1 MLFLLFYKIDKISSQ
16 KYKKIKHNLILNR
29 YFDNIIKS
37 YCTQKKTHLTFFNKK
52 VIIEKETS
60 PNLKKKMKELR
71 YLDKYFIKYKFS
83 FSLGILI
90 TIIAQIFSL
99 FTPKLISSSLE
110 AIEKFD
116 KLSSVEKSSTMVI
129 GQYREELIHNVLLII
144 ATTIIAGFLTFL
156 MRQTLIVM
164 SRHIEFDLKNEVF
177 RQYENLSQNFYKQ
190 NRTGDLMNRI
200 SEDVSK
206 VRMYVGPAVM
216 YTINTFIRFAIVIA
230 YMYNVS
236 PRLTLYTLLPLPIL
250 SYAIF
255 KLSSEINI
263 RSTVFQQ
270 YLSKVSSFTQEIFSG
285 IRVIKAYSLENQQQ
299 NNLISLAE
307 ESKSKSLSLARVQSL
322 FGPLMLALIGI
333 SNLVL
338 IYFGGMLYINGTI
351 KSIGTI
357 AEFILYVN
365 MLTWPV
371 ASLGWVSSM
380 VQEAEASQK
389 RLNEF
394 LKIVPDIQNNNPSS
408 STVDGTISFENVSY
422 TYEDTNIEALK
433 NISFTVK
440 KGETLAILG
449 KTGSGK
455 STLLSLISRMYDV
468 TEGQVKID
476 GKEISQLNLFD
487 LRNSIGIVPQDAFL
501 FSDSIKNNIKFGKE
515 NATDDEVIAAAKSA
529 VVHDNIEGF
538 NKGYDTI
545 LGERGITLS
554 GGQKQRVSIARAII
568 KKPEILLFDDCLSAV
583 DTETEEAIL
592 NNLFEICKDKTTI
605 IVSHRVSS
613 AKNADKIIILENGK
627 IIQQGFHNQLINENG
642 YYSALYLKQ
651 LSEKELL

>member
-1 MLFLLFYKIDKISSQ
+1 
-16 KYKKIKHNLILNR
+16 
-29 YFDNIIKS
+29 
-37 YCTQKKTHLTFFNKK
+37 
-52 VIIEKETS
+52 
-60 PNLKKKMKELR
+60 MKELG
-71 YLDKYFIKYKFS
+71 YLNKYFLKYKYS
-83 FSLGILI
+83 FSLGIII
-90 TIIAQIFSL
+90 TIVAQIFSL
-99 FTPKLISSSLE
+99 FTPKLISKSFK
-110 AIEKFD
+110 AIEEFHKNGNVAT
-116 KLSSVEKSSTMVI
+116 SVI
-129 GQYREELIHNVLLII
+129 RQELISNILLII

-177 RQYENLSQNFYKQ
+177 KQYENLSQNFYKQ

-216 YTINTFIRFAIVIA
+216 YTINTIIRFAIVIL

-236 PRLTLYTLLPLPIL
+236 PLLTLYTILPLPVL

-255 KLSSEINI
+255 KLSTEINK
-263 RSTVFQQ
+263 RSTTFQQ

-285 IRVIKAYSLENQQQ
+285 VRVIKAYSLEEQHQ
-299 NNLISLAE
+299 NNMVDLAE
-307 ESKSKSLSLARVQSL
+307 ESKHKSLDLAKVQSL

-333 SNLVL
+333 SNLVV
-338 IYFGGMLYINGTI
+338 IYFGGLMYIHGTI

-394 LKIVPDIQNNNPSS
+394 LKIEPEIKNKNANQSIIEGAI
-408 STVDGTISFENVSY
+408 TFENVSY
-422 TYEDTNIEALK
+422 TYEDTNIKAIQ
-433 NISFTVK
+433 NISFSVK

-455 STLLSLISRMYDV
+455 STILSLISRLYDV
-468 TEGQVKID
+468 TDGKITVD
-476 GKEISQLNLFD
+476 NKEISNLNLFD

-501 FSDSIKNNIKFGKE
+501 FSDTIKNNIKFGKE
-515 NATDDEVIAAAKSA
+515 NATDSEVQAAAKSA
-529 VVHDNIEGF
+529 VVHDNIIGF
-538 NKGYDTI
+538 NNQYDTI

-568 KKPEILLFDDCLSAV
+568 KNPPILLFDDCLSAV
-583 DTETEEAIL
+583 DTETEETIL
-592 NNLFEICKDKTTI
+592 NNLNEICKDKTTI

-613 AKNADKIIILENGK
+613 AKNADKIIILEDGK
-627 IIQQGFHNQLINENG
+627 IIQQGSHNQLINENG
-642 YYSALYLKQ
+642 YYAALYLKQ

>member
-1 MLFLLFYKIDKISSQ
+1 
-16 KYKKIKHNLILNR
+16 
-29 YFDNIIKS
+29 
-37 YCTQKKTHLTFFNKK
+37 
-52 VIIEKETS
+52 
-60 PNLKKKMKELR
+60 MKELL
-71 YLDKYFIKYKFS
+71 YLNKYFVKYKYS
-83 FSLGILI
+83 FLLGIVF
-90 TIIAQIFSL
+90 TIIAQIFML
-99 FTPKLISSSLE
+99 FTPKLIGKSFKV
-110 AIEKFD
+110 IESFSED
-116 KLSSVEKSSTMVI
+116 KSIASSVI
-129 GQYREELIHNVLLII
+129 REELTSNILLII

-177 RQYENLSQNFYKQ
+177 RQYENLSQNFYKK
-190 NRTGDLMNRI
+190 NRTGDLMSRI

-216 YTINTFIRFAIVIA
+216 YTINTIIRFTIVIA

-236 PRLTLYTLLPLPIL
+236 PRLTIYTILPLPLL
-250 SYAIF
+250 SYGIY
-255 KLSSEINI
+255 KLSSEINK

-285 IRVIKAYSLENQQQ
+285 IRVIKAYSLEDQHQ
-299 NNLISLAE
+299 NNMVNLAK
-307 ESKSKSLSLARVQSL
+307 ESKRKSLNLAKVQSL
-322 FGPLMLALIGI
+322 FGPLMLGLIGI
-333 SNLVL
+333 SNLVV
-338 IYFGGMLYINGTI
+338 IYFGGLMYIDGRI
-351 KSIGTI
+351 ESIGTI

-371 ASLGWVSSM
+371 ASLGWISSM

-394 LKIVPDIQNNNPSS
+394 LKIEPEIKNKNPDHSIVNGS
-408 STVDGTISFENVSY
+408 ISFENVSY
-422 TYEDTNIEALK
+422 TYEDTNIEAIQ

-455 STLLSLISRMYDV
+455 STILSLISRLYDV
-468 TEGQVKID
+468 TEGQIKVD
-476 GKEISQLNLFD
+476 DNEISTLNLFD

-501 FSDSIKNNIKFGKE
+501 FSDSIRNNIKFGKE
-515 NATDDEVIAAAKSA
+515 DASMDEVITAAKNA
-529 VVHDNIEGF
+529 VVHENIIGF
-538 NKGYDTI
+538 NKQYDTI

-568 KKPEILLFDDCLSAV
+568 KNPPILLFDDCLSAV
-583 DTETEEAIL
+583 DTETEESIL
-592 NNLFEICKDKTTI
+592 NNLNKICKDKTTI

-613 AKNADKIIILENGK
+613 AKNAHKIIILEDGK
-627 IIQQGFHNQLINENG
+627 IIQQGSHNQLINQEG
-642 YYSALYLKQ
+642 YYASLYLKQ

>member
-1 MLFLLFYKIDKISSQ
+1 
-16 KYKKIKHNLILNR
+16 
-29 YFDNIIKS
+29 
-37 YCTQKKTHLTFFNKK
+37 
-52 VIIEKETS
+52 
-60 PNLKKKMKELR
+60 MKELL
-71 YLDKYFIKYKFS
+71 YLNKYFVKYKYS
-83 FSLGILI
+83 FSLGII
-90 TIIAQIFSL
+90 FTIIAQIFML
-99 FTPKLISSSLE
+99 FTPKLISSSFK
-110 AIEKFD
+110 AIEAFSED
-116 KLSSVEKSSTMVI
+116 KDIAASVI
-129 GQYREELIHNVLLII
+129 REELIRNILLII

-177 RQYENLSQNFYKQ
+177 RQYENLTQNFYKK

-216 YTINTFIRFAIVIA
+216 YSINTVIRFTIVIV

-236 PRLTLYTLLPLPIL
+236 PLLTLYTILPLPLL
-250 SYAIF
+250 SYGIF
-255 KLSSEINI
+255 KLSSEINK
-263 RSTVFQQ
+263 RSTIFQQ
-270 YLSKVSSFTQEIFSG
+270 YLSKVSTFSQEIFSG
-285 IRVIKAYSLENQQQ
+285 IRVIKAYSLENQHQ
-299 NNLISLAE
+299 NNMVSLAK
-307 ESKSKSLSLARVQSL
+307 ESKSKSLSLAKVQSL

-333 SNLVL
+333 SNLVV
-338 IYFGGMLYINGTI
+338 IYFGGLMYIEGTI

-394 LKIVPDIQNNNPSS
+394 LKIEPEIKNKNPNASIINGS
-408 STVDGTISFENVSY
+408 ISFENVSY
-422 TYEDTNIEALK
+422 TYEDTNIKALQ

-455 STLLSLISRMYDV
+455 STILALISRLYDV
-468 TEGQVKID
+468 TD
-476 GKEISQLNLFD
+476 GKITIDSQEISSLNLYD

-501 FSDSIKNNIKFGKE
+501 FSDSIRNNIKFGKE
-515 NATDDEVIAAAKSA
+515 NATDEEVESAAKSA
-529 VVHDNIEGF
+529 VVHDNIIGF
-538 NKGYDTI
+538 KKQYETV

-568 KKPEILLFDDCLSAV
+568 KNPPILLFDDCLSAV
-583 DTETEEAIL
+583 DTETEETIL
-592 NNLFEICKDKTTI
+592 NNLNEICKDKTTI

-613 AKNADKIIILENGK
+613 AKNAHKIIIIDDGK
-627 IIQQGFHNQLINENG
+627 IVEQGSHNQLVNQAG
-642 YYSALYLKQ
+642 YYASLYLKQ
-651 LSEKELL
+651 LSEKELQ

>member
-1 MLFLLFYKIDKISSQ
+1 
-16 KYKKIKHNLILNR
+16 
-29 YFDNIIKS
+29 
-37 YCTQKKTHLTFFNKK
+37 
-52 VIIEKETS
+52 
-60 PNLKKKMKELR
+60 MKELR
-71 YLDKYFIKYKFS
+71 YLNKYFVKYKYS
-83 FSLGILI
+83 FLLGII
-90 TIIAQIFSL
+90 FTIIAQIFML
-99 FTPKLISSSLE
+99 FTPKLISKSFTVIE
-110 AIEKFD
+110 AFAKD
-116 KLSSVEKSSTMVI
+116 KTVSKAMI
-129 GQYREELIHNVLLII
+129 QEELISNILLII

-216 YTINTFIRFAIVIA
+216 YTINTAIRFTIVIV

-236 PRLTLYTLLPLPIL
+236 PTLTLYTLLPLPLL
-250 SYAIF
+250 SFAIF
-255 KLSSEINI
+255 KLSSEINK
-263 RSTVFQQ
+263 RSTIFQQ
-270 YLSKVSSFTQEIFSG
+270 NLSKVSSFSQEIFSG
-285 IRVIKAYSLENQQQ
+285 IRVIKAYSLENQHQE
-299 NNLISLAE
+299 NMVDLAN
-307 ESKSKSLSLARVQSL
+307 ESKSKSLNLAKVQSL

-333 SNLVL
+333 SNLVV
-338 IYFGGMLYINGTI
+338 IYFGGLMYIDGTI
-351 KSIGTI
+351 KNIGTI

-394 LKIVPDIQNNNPSS
+394 LKIEPEIKNKNEKKSIIEGS
-408 STVDGTISFENVSY
+408 ISFENVSY
-422 TYEDTNIEALK
+422 TYEDTNIQALK
-433 NISFTVK
+433 NISFTVT

-455 STLLSLISRMYDV
+455 STILSLISRMYDV
-468 TEGQVKID
+468 TEGKINID
-476 GKEISQLNLFD
+476 KKEISSINLFD

-501 FSDSIKNNIKFGKE
+501 FSDSIKNNIMFGKE
-515 NATDDEVIAAAKSA
+515 DATDEQVQAAAKSA
-529 VVHDNIEGF
+529 VVHDNIMGF
-538 NKGYDTI
+538 NKQYETV

-568 KKPEILLFDDCLSAV
+568 KNPPILLFDDCLSAV
-583 DTETEEAIL
+583 DTQTEEAIL
-592 NNLFEICKDKTTI
+592 NNLNKICKDKTTI

-613 AKNADKIIILENGK
+613 AKNADKIIIMDNGQ
-627 IIQQGFHNQLINENG
+627 IIQQGSHNQLINQEG

>member
-1 MLFLLFYKIDKISSQ
+1 
-16 KYKKIKHNLILNR
+16 
-29 YFDNIIKS
+29 
-37 YCTQKKTHLTFFNKK
+37 
-52 VIIEKETS
+52 
-60 PNLKKKMKELR
+60 MKELR
-71 YLDKYFIKYKFS
+71 YLNKYFVKYKYS
-83 FSLGILI
+83 FLIGFVI
-90 TIIAQIFSL
+90 TIVSQIFSL
-99 FTPKLISSSLE
+99 FTPKLISKSFTI
-110 AIEKFD
+110 IESFGKD
-116 KLSSVEKSSTMVI
+116 KTVLKSFI
-129 GQYREELIHNVLLII
+129 QQELITNILLII
-144 ATTIIAGFLTFL
+144 ATTIVAGFLTFL

-216 YTINTFIRFAIVIA
+216 YSINTVIRFTIVII
-230 YMYNVS
+230 YMFNVS
-236 PRLTLYTLLPLPIL
+236 PRLTLYTLLPLPLL

-255 KLSSEINI
+255 KISSEINI

-270 YLSKVSSFTQEIFSG
+270 YLSKVSTFTQEIFSG
-285 IRVIKAYSLENQQQ
+285 IRVIKAYSLEDQHQ
-299 NNLISLAE
+299 NNMVELAN
-307 ESKSKSLSLARVQSL
+307 ESKSKSLSLARIQAL

-333 SNLVL
+333 SNLVV
-338 IYFGGMLYINGTI
+338 IYFGGLMYINGTI
-351 KSIGTI
+351 KSLGTI

-389 RLNEF
+389 RINEF
-394 LKIVPDIQNNNPSS
+394 LKIVPEIQNKNPEKSIIA
-408 STVDGTISFENVSY
+408 GTISFQNVSY
-422 TYEDTNIEALK
+422 TYQDTNIKALQDV
-433 NISFTVK
+433 SFTVHE
-440 KGETLAILG
+440 GETLAILG

-455 STLLSLISRMYDV
+455 STIISLISRLYDV
-468 TEGQVKID
+468 TEGHITID
-476 GKEISQLNLFD
+476 EQEISTVNLYD

-501 FSDSIKNNIKFGKE
+501 FSDSIRNNIKFGKE
-515 NATDDEVIAAAKSA
+515 NATNEEVETAAMSA
-529 VVHDNIEGF
+529 VVHDNIMGF
-538 NKGYDTI
+538 NKQYETI

-568 KKPEILLFDDCLSAV
+568 KNPKILLFDDCLSAV

-592 NNLFEICKDKTTI
+592 NNLQEICKDKTTI

-613 AKNADKIIILENGK
+613 AKNADRIIILDEGR
-627 IIQQGFHNQLINENG
+627 IIEQGSHNQLINQEG
-642 YYSALYLKQ
+642 YYAELYLKQ
-651 LSEKELL
+651 LSEKEMQ

>member
-1 MLFLLFYKIDKISSQ
+1 
-16 KYKKIKHNLILNR
+16 
-29 YFDNIIKS
+29 
-37 YCTQKKTHLTFFNKK
+37 
-52 VIIEKETS
+52 
-60 PNLKKKMKELR
+60 MKELS
-71 YLDKYFIKYKFS
+71 YLNKYFIKYKYS
-83 FSLGILI
+83 FTLGILI

-99 FTPKLISSSLE
+99 FTPKLISKSLN

-116 KLSSVEKSSTMVI
+116 KLPETQQASQVI
-129 GQYREELIHNVLLII
+129 INSYRQDLIHNVLLII
-144 ATTIIAGFLTFL
+144 ATTIVAGFLTFL

-216 YTINTFIRFAIVIA
+216 YTINTFIRFAIVII

-236 PRLTLYTLLPLPIL
+236 PLLTLYTILPLPVL
-250 SYAIF
+250 SYCIF
-255 KLSSEINI
+255 KLSSEINK
-263 RSTVFQQ
+263 RSTTFQQ

-285 IRVIKAYSLENQQQ
+285 IRVIKAYSLENQHQ
-299 NNLISLAE
+299 NNMVALAD
-307 ESKSKSLSLARVQSL
+307 ESKKKSLDLAKVQSL
-322 FGPLMLALIGI
+322 FGPLMIALIGI
-333 SNLVL
+333 SNLVV
-338 IYFGGMLYINGTI
+338 IYFGGVMYINGTI
-351 KSIGTI
+351 PNIGTI

-394 LKIVPDIQNNNPSS
+394 LKIEPEIKNNNQNSSDIQGS
-408 STVDGTISFENVSY
+408 IAFENVSY
-422 TYEDTNIEALK
+422 TYEDTNIKALK
-433 NISFTVK
+433 EVTFTVK

-455 STLLSLISRMYDV
+455 STILSLISRLYDV
-468 TEGQVKID
+468 TDGRITID
-476 GKEISQLNLFD
+476 QNEISTLNLND
-487 LRNSIGIVPQDAFL
+487 LRNNIGIVPQDAFL
-501 FSDSIKNNIKFGKE
+501 FSDTIKNNIKFG
-515 NATDDEVIAAAKSA
+515 NQHATDEEVTAAAKSA
-529 VVHDNIEGF
+529 VVHDNIIAF
-538 NKGYDTI
+538 NKQYDTV

-568 KKPEILLFDDCLSAV
+568 KNPAILLFDDCLSAV
-583 DTETEEAIL
+583 DTETEETIL

-613 AKNADKIIILENGK
+613 AKNADKIIILEDGK
-627 IIQQGFHNQLINENG
+627 IIQQGSHNQLINQEG
-642 YYSALYLKQ
+642 YYASLYLKQ